1 MEEYLKMKY
10 HPAKKEVEFT
20 RFLGEKTI
28 PVRED
33 SVLQNYMN
41 QKGKFVLQDH
51 GNAFFEDIACAF
63 DGEPTVEIKAVMTK
77 NDFEDFEQMID
88 FYNKDQNAR
97 IQITATLLSELP
109 DMEETYR
116 TVSDFGLQSVKI
128 LEKRQKELEEI
139 PQNNLGVKESV
150 QVFFSALQK
159 EIDNIKSKINSM
171 CDNQINLCFTGVY
184 SSGKSTLI
192 NAILGYRILPEAIK
206 SETARMF
213 QIQSPNKG
221 EEVRVTFDIGNEYA
235 EIIWDDTKQQFG
247 FCAGPTENAVRKVIQ
262 ETLEKHFQKPQ
273 CCQIFELLKTLNTTE
288 GINSHI
294 KVFFPIPLDTDKV
307 QFTIYDTPGT
317 DSNYVEH
324 QQILQDAL
332 QQQTHSILIFVATPD
347 KIEGEGNNALLSYLK
362 NAEKKDKKTSID
374 IARSLFVINKA
385 DTVDSSERVTLQTA
399 TIKDITDDTFSI
411 NLADKKLFF
420 VSALYA
426 YSARAIKNG
435 AATQDDK
442 YRMEDDYNKLYRPER
457 GRYYQAN
464 HVAKS
469 ELATQKLIRYSE
481 EKLNKLAQKN
491 DTNGVVEVCSGYYA
505 LEREIVAYG
514 EKFAASV
521 RAFAIIDSVEK
532 ALASMNNSTGV
543 LKQSNQDN
551 LNKINEEIAE
561 LQNAITAG
569 IEEVGKKPKYNLPK
583 EGDFP
588 PHLVKTLH
596 LDSEYIY
603 TNVTSVVKSFI
614 DALLKR
620 WFLGILGKIKVNEE
634 HKKEITEKINSV
646 LSGYTQDFC
655 ARRQVALEGLRDNFI
670 SDIKEVIDKNGKI
683 SEEAKRYI
691 FDICPPEIR
700 QLNNTAEFA
709 ALYDHHKRVERILFF
724 KTQYMDKKGL
734 AADVDDK
741 LRRIAENIRKEFE
754 KEFKETLESVVMQIK
769 EEFKGNMEK
778 YCVLVKAKLEAKDE
792 MEKLR
797 EKIEETAKDLGICQD
812 KLNSEIW
819 KVV

>member
-385 DTVDSSERVTLQTA
+385 DTVD
-399 TIKDITDDTFSI
+399 
-411 NLADKKLFF
+411 
-420 VSALYA
+420 
-426 YSARAIKNG
+426 
-435 AATQDDK
+435 
-442 YRMEDDYNKLYRPER
+442 
-457 GRYYQAN
+457 
-464 HVAKS
+464 
-469 ELATQKLIRYSE
+469 
-481 EKLNKLAQKN
+481 
-491 DTNGVVEVCSGYYA
+491 
-505 LEREIVAYG
+505 
-514 EKFAASV
+514 
-521 RAFAIIDSVEK
+521 
-532 ALASMNNSTGV
+532 
-543 LKQSNQDN
+543 
-551 LNKINEEIAE
+551 
-561 LQNAITAG
+561 
-569 IEEVGKKPKYNLPK
+569 
-583 EGDFP
+583 
-588 PHLVKTLH
+588 
-596 LDSEYIY
+596 
-603 TNVTSVVKSFI
+603 
-614 DALLKR
+614 
-620 WFLGILGKIKVNEE
+620 
-634 HKKEITEKINSV
+634 
-646 LSGYTQDFC
+646 
-655 ARRQVALEGLRDNFI
+655 
-670 SDIKEVIDKNGKI
+670 
-683 SEEAKRYI
+683 
-691 FDICPPEIR
+691 
-700 QLNNTAEFA
+700 
-709 ALYDHHKRVERILFF
+709 
-724 KTQYMDKKGL
+724 
-734 AADVDDK
+734 
-741 LRRIAENIRKEFE
+741 
-754 KEFKETLESVVMQIK
+754 
-769 EEFKGNMEK
+769 
-778 YCVLVKAKLEAKDE
+778 
-792 MEKLR
+792 
-797 EKIEETAKDLGICQD
+797 
-812 KLNSEIW
+812 
-819 KVV
+819 